1 MKQSA
6 TVRTAR
12 GTVHPVE
19 DRLRCARM
27 RLHLPRRLARD
38 ELRAW
43 LPGDVFEDL
52 DVVSES
58 PSPAADHRT

>member
-1 MKQSA
+1 MKPSA
-6 TVRTAR
+6 TVRTAQR
-12 GTVHPVE
+12 TVHPVE

-43 LPGDVFEDL
+43 LPGDAFEEV
-52 DVVSES
+52 DVVSAS
-58 PSPAADHRT
+58 PWPADGHRT